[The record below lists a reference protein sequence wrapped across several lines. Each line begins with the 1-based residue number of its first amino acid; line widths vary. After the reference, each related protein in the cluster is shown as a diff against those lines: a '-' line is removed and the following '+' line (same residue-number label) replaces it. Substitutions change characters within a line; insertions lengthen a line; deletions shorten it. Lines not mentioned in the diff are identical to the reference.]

1 MIPSKLTDDAFT
13 YGWRHGIRWA
23 SLLFRRNGEV
33 NMFDRYT
40 NLATIMEQGA
50 KPTYFTVH
58 LSYVFDEL
66 IPMDDHIRRY
76 KYKTLK
82 SAQDAVERRLT
93 GLLAVLHIQGRL
105 KDV

>member
-1 MIPSKLTDDAFT
+1 MTPSKLTDDAFT

-23 SLLFRRNGEV
+23 SLLFRRNGDTHA
-33 NMFDRYT
+33 FDRYT
-40 NLATIMEQGA
+40 NLATIMETSTGYA
-50 KPTYFTVH
+50 PFTVH